1 MDEAKKRYGSW
12 VFGVYFSGVSTVLRL
27 ILTDGFSVST
37 PVAGSLAILITCLAG
52 YPILV
57 HSHEPRRSFF
67 NRSGKMWTLPQFIV
81 LSALASFAFYVV
93 AVYFKWK

>member
-1 MDEAKKRYGSW
+1 MDEAKKGYGGW
-12 VFGVYFSGVSTVLRL
+12 VFGVYFGGVSTALRL

-57 HSHEPRRSFF
+57 HSNQPRRSFF
-67 NRSGKMWTLPQFIV
+67 NRSGKMWTLLQFIV
-81 LSALASFAFYVV
+81 LSAVMSVAFYLV
-93 AVYFKWK
+93 AAYFKWK